1 MNPYAE
7 MIQNDAD
14 EMMKNGVL
22 LRKTNK
28 FYNAATILYVGLF
41 LFYAIAMAILSL
53 TTPSASATTLFLDS
67 IILKP
72 IVAFCGFMSCY
83 KKNNVFVVAAF
94 AAQFVSVLL
103 CSSTGTFL
111 DYLVG
116 YAATGIGFNTLLL
129 ILVIA
134 LGILTFINNRNYQY
148 LKEQVGFPHFNERR
162 TNQDFDKRQREIKD
176 EYQQNF
182 DRLKKTATDEM
193 SDISKATPNDLMSKK
208 NQDSEMEMDS
218 I

>member
-53 TTPSASATTLFLDS
+53 TTPSASSTTLFLDS

-83 KKNNVFVVAAF
+83 KKNNVFVVADRK
-94 AAQFVSVLL
+94 SV
-103 CSSTGTFL
+103 
-111 DYLVG
+111 V
-116 YAATGIGFNTLLL
+116 
-129 ILVIA
+129 
-134 LGILTFINNRNYQY
+134 
-148 LKEQVGFPHFNERR
+148 
-162 TNQDFDKRQREIKD
+162 
-176 EYQQNF
+176 
-182 DRLKKTATDEM
+182 
-193 SDISKATPNDLMSKK
+193 
-208 NQDSEMEMDS
+208 
-218 I
+218 